1 MIADGQCQCVSSYLS
16 FFTKVFKHTWMHPL
30 MFPHIWILLGI
41 IVFFVV
47 SALPLYLAVKLLGGK
62 TSILRTILV
71 MIISGFLVSLSHS
84 LGGVFG
90 GLIAFIVVLWLYRVS
105 FELGWIRALV
115 VWAAQF
121 VIMVFLYLL
130 MVMMFGSMI
139 LGSFLLWHPT
149 FECVRSTYEYFLIL
163 LKKNFLLFYPH
174 MTVWR

>member
-1 MIADGQCQCVSSYLS
+1 
-16 FFTKVFKHTWMHPL
+16 

-139 LGSFLLWHPT
+139 LGSFLL
-149 FECVRSTYEYFLIL
+149 
-163 LKKNFLLFYPH
+163 
-174 MTVWR
+174 